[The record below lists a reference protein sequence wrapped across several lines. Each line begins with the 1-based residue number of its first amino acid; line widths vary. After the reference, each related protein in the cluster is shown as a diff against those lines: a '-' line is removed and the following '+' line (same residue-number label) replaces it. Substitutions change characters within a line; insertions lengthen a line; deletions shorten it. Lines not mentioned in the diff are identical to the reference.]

1 MSHTPN
7 LLSTNISLCLNCVL
21 IEQFLPETTGLLPIT
36 GPQDAHRIL
45 ETVPRPFC
53 RTQAGQQTDFLFKE
67 LSFDNEK
74 YSRKKRETGQYHQIK
89 FGDPIPEELNTDAT
103 KAWESTART
112 GFSIHSSLLY
122 IHYHQ
127 ILLAAAV
134 PCHNSLI
141 TTASCRSNPSGT
153 KLKIAE
159 VKLALS
165 QKFKEKPSTFGRL
178 FMKRMTLTL

>member
-1 MSHTPN
+1 MSK
-7 LLSTNISLCLNCVL
+7 LVL
-21 IEQFLPETTGLLPIT
+21 IRQFLPETTGLLPIT

-67 LSFDNEK
+67 LSFDNDK

-112 GFSIHSSLLY
+112 GI
-122 IHYHQ
+122 Q
-127 ILLAAAV
+127 
-134 PCHNSLI
+134 
-141 TTASCRSNPSGT
+141 T
-153 KLKIAE
+153 
-159 VKLALS
+159 
-165 QKFKEKPSTFGRL
+165 
-178 FMKRMTLTL
+178 